1 MWAVL
6 PIGAPVLRRA
16 AKKDAVLGRFLRKS
30 VESDPFSLE
39 KL

>member
-16 AKKDAVLGRFLRKS
+16 AKKDAVLGRFFAEIGRK
-30 VESDPFSLE
+30 
-39 KL
+39 